1 MDKRMQKLLLVI
13 LTLALAIAP
22 LRAAWSIP
30 DSPAT
35 DTESHCAQMQQ
46 QEPDA
51 GSAEDCKQ
59 GCDGACCDDTCNAC
73 VHGTIT
79 ISGFLTVIPGIT
91 GTQHNEITPVIF
103 TGRTVSP
110 LLRPPAS
117 L

>member
-1 MDKRMQKLLLVI
+1 MQKLLLVI

-22 LRAAWSIP
+22 LRAAWAIP

-35 DTESHCAQMQQ
+35 DTESHCAQMLQ
-46 QEPDA
+46 QESDA
-51 GSAEDCKQ
+51 GSDHDCKQ
-59 GCDGACCDDTCNAC
+59 DCDGACCDDTCNAC
-73 VHGTIT
+73 VHGTST
-79 ISGFLTVIPGIT
+79 ISSFLTVLPGIT
-91 GTQHNEITPVIF
+91 GTQHNEIIPVIF